1 MKRIQL
7 LVTTISFIIIVFS
20 FFVISLFDG
29 DDSFSMMEKRSLK
42 SKPSFSLTS
51 LFNGTYTKELEEYYS
66 DTFPFRESFIK
77 LNVKLGEMNG
87 FSDKDGI
94 VLHKGNNSGNLSQG
108 ESLILQPSVRK
119 ITKNPSATSTPW
131 NVPPKNTPSAIAT
144 TANKVPDSAN
154 IPDEPNM
161 PVFEDHSTLYVMGDR
176 IVEAFYY
183 SDESCSEYL
192 TATRSMASRLENVKF
207 YSLITPTSSE
217 FYTPEKYHSGF
228 QSQKN
233 AINYIYDTL
242 KNTSNIK
249 PVDAYSYISK
259 HTDEYIYF
267 RSDHHWTQRGA
278 YYGYQAFAEAAGFQ
292 AEPMNK
298 FGSGQINGFL
308 GSFYGQLPNS
318 KLEKNPDYVELF
330 MPFVK
335 QEGKIYMNLQMN
347 DPYVINAVRTDVDG
361 NNKYLVFIS
370 GDNALTLFDTG
381 INNGKSILVF
391 KDSFGNAFVP
401 FLLAHYEKVY
411 VVDPRYLDEDIIAF
425 IKEKGI
431 QEVLF
436 MNYSIAASDS
446 QFNMYV
452 NRLIKS

>member
-1 MKRIQL
+1 
-7 LVTTISFIIIVFS
+7 
-20 FFVISLFDG
+20 
-29 DDSFSMMEKRSLK
+29 MEKRSLK
-42 SKPSFSLTS
+42 NKPSFSFVS
-51 LFNGTYTKELEEYYS
+51 LFDGTYTKNLEEYYS
-66 DTFPFRESFIK
+66 DTFPFRETFIK
-77 LNVKLGEMNG
+77 LNVRLSEMNG
-87 FSDKDGI
+87 FSDKYGI
-94 VLHKGNNSGNLSQG
+94 VLHEGTNTSNLSQG
-108 ESLILQPSVRK
+108 ESLIPQPSISI
-119 ITKNPSATSTPW
+119 ITQTPSLIPTPW
-131 NVPPKNTPSAIAT
+131 NTTLTNTPSVNTAT
-144 TANKVPDSAN
+144 DTNVPSPTNAPDS
-154 IPDEPNM
+154 EGL
-161 PVFEDHSTLYVMGDR
+161 PVFEDHSTLYAMGDR

-183 SDESCSEYL
+183 SNQSCVEYL
-192 TATRSMASRLENVKF
+192 TATRRMADRLKNVKF

-228 QSQKN
+228 QSQKD

-242 KNTSNIK
+242 KSTSNITT
-249 PVDAYSYISK
+249 VDAYSSIAK
-259 HTDEYIYF
+259 HTDEYLYF

-292 AEPMNK
+292 AAPMDK

-330 MPFVK
+330 IPFVK
-335 QEGKIYMNLQMN
+335 QDGNVYMDLQMTN
-347 DPYVINAVRTDVDG
+347 PYHIEAVRTAVENG
-361 NNKYLVFIS
+361 NKYLTFIS

-381 INNGKSILVF
+381 NTNGRSILVF

-425 IKEKGI
+425 IETKGI

-436 MNYSIAASDS
+436 MNYSIAASDT
-446 QFNMYV
+446 QYNMYI